1 MSEIKPKTIRE
12 WQTEIHSIATEK
24 GWWDGCTR
32 DADGRVLLNVDAVL
46 ARISLIHSELS
57 EAVEEARCMPQ
68 EPPDFRE
75 IAFDCG
81 KPVGFATEIADAVIR
96 ILDLCGA
103 LGIDL
108 EQEVD
113 TKHSYN
119 RTRPRRHGGK
129 LA

>member
-1 MSEIKPKTIRE
+1 MKTLRDL
-12 WQTEIHSIATEK
+12 QTEIHSLATGK

-32 DADGRVLLNVDAVL
+32 DADDRVLLTVDAVL
-46 ARISLIHSELS
+46 AKISLIHSELS

-68 EPPDFRE
+68 DAPDFRE

-81 KPVGFATEIADAVIR
+81 KPVGFATELADAVIR

-108 EQEVD
+108 EQVVE

-119 RTRPRRHGGK
+119 ATRPYRHGGK
-129 LA
+129 SA